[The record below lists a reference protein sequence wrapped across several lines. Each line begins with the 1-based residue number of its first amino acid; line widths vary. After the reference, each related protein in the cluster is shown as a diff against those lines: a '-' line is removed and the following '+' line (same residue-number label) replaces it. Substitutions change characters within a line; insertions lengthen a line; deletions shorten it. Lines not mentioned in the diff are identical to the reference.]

1 MNPEDRP
8 GKPVRVRRILVPL
21 DESAHSRAALEAA
34 AHLASALGSEISGLY
49 VEDADLLE
57 FCRYP
62 FAWEIGIYRSRR
74 LSRDEVERDFRT
86 QAERLRQMMALTAAQ
101 SRVSWNFSVRRGRVI
116 SEILEQTASADL
128 TVIGR
133 LGRSLLQSSTGSTVR
148 RLVEEGSAMILILG
162 RGLRMVSP
170 VLTLYT
176 GSELSGLAL
185 GAAVDLSLAV
195 GRKTEILIPA
205 DTESAYQK
213 LRDRV
218 LSAASETPGSEGLHL
233 RFRRIRTNTAAG
245 LVTVMQAE
253 YRRPLV
259 LPADAL
265 DSDPQVILDL
275 ISRVHNPILLV
286 RQGGKKS

>member
-8 GKPVRVRRILVPL
+8 GKPVRLRRILVPL
-21 DESAHSRAALEAA
+21 DESEHSRAALEAA
-34 AHLASALGSEISGLY
+34 AQLASALGAEISGLY

-62 FAWEIGIYRSRR
+62 FAREIGIYRSRR
-74 LSRDEVERDFRT
+74 LSRDDVERDFRT
-86 QAERLRQMMALTAAQ
+86 QAERLRQMMAFTAGG
-101 SRVSWNFSVRRGRVI
+101 SEVSWNFTVRRGRVI

-148 RLVEEGSAMILILG
+148 RLVEEGSGMTLVLG

-170 VLTLYT
+170 VLTVYT
-176 GSELSGLAL
+176 GSELSARAL
-185 GAAVDLSLAV
+185 GAAVDLALAV
-195 GRKTEILIPA
+195 GGETEILIPA
-205 DTESAYQK
+205 DTDSAYQK

-218 LSAASETPGSEGLHL
+218 LSAAAETPGSKGLQL
-233 RFRRIRTNTAAG
+233 RFRRIRANTAAG

-253 YRRPLV
+253 YRRPLS
-259 LPADAL
+259 LPVDAL
-265 DSDPQVILDL
+265 DSDPQAILRL
-275 ISRVHNPILLV
+275 INRVHNPILLV
-286 RQGGKKS
+286 R